1 MRQQIVAVGIP
12 ILHLIDSH
20 VGGVVV
26 TSTVADAASEVDAVV
41 TPG

>member
-1 MRQQIVAVGIP
+1 MRRQIVAVGIP
-12 ILHLIDSH
+12 ILHLIDGH

-26 TSTVADAASEVDAVV
+26 TSAVADAPSEVDAVV

>member
-12 ILHLIDSH
+12 ILHLIDGH

-26 TSTVADAASEVDAVV
+26 TSAVANPASKVDAVV